1 VRPAFRGLRHTPEVV
16 AAIDHIQGPL
26 VGEVVDEHIH
36 LPVIT
41 HDACTDVADVIA
53 GHREL
58 RIRIVKWYLI
68 NLIEGVTG
76 KRPLEADE
84 EIISTQP
91 VRRPVM
97 LDPR

>member
-1 VRPAFRGLRHTPEVV
+1 MRPVFRGLRHTPEVV

-26 VGEVVDEHIH
+26 VGEVVDEHVH

-41 HDACTDVADVIA
+41 HQAGTKVADVIA

-58 RIRIVKWYLI
+58 RIPIVKRYVI